1 MSSAQEMADIIGRH
15 IGFNS
20 IEPCALARVKLI
32 RSSNLSDSLPVI
44 YEPAL
49 CLVAQG
55 RKRVVLG
62 DVAYVYDPSQYV
74 VVTVD
79 LPLLGSILEASEERP
94 FLCVSLDLD
103 LKVLSELLI
112 EHGGSVPTAESRPGL
127 VLGDVTSELTDAM
140 VRLLRLLDTPQ
151 DISALAP
158 LAEREILYRLM
169 SMDQTGMMRHIANS
183 QSRLSQI
190 SRAILWIKANYTQ
203 SFTIEQVADQAGM
216 SASSLHEHFKAV
228 TTYSPLQ
235 FRTRLRLQEA
245 RRMMV
250 AEGLDAA
257 SAGFAVGYES
267 PSQFSRDYAKAFGSP
282 PMQDA
287 TRLRA
292 AA

>member
-1 MSSAQEMADIIGRH
+1 MSNAQEMAQIIGRH

-20 IEPCALARVKLI
+20 IEPCALARVKLV
-32 RSSNLSDSLPVI
+32 RSSNVSDSLPVI

-55 RKRVVLG
+55 RKRVVL
-62 DVAYVYDPSQYV
+62 DEVAYVYDSSQYV

-94 FLCVSLDLD
+94 FLCVSLNLD

-112 EHGGSVPTAESRPGL
+112 EHGGNVPPVESRLGL
-127 VLGDVTSELTDAM
+127 ILGDVTPELTDAV
-140 VRLLRLLDTPQ
+140 VRLLRLLDAPK
-151 DISALAP
+151 DIPALAP
-158 LAEREILYRLM
+158 LAEREILYRLLK
-169 SMDQTGMMRHIANS
+169 MDQTGMMRHIANA

-190 SRAILWIKANYTQ
+190 SRAILWIKSNYAEP
-203 SFTIEQVADQAGM
+203 FTVEQVADEAGM

-257 SAGFAVGYES
+257 SAGFSVGYES
-267 PSQFSRDYAKAFGSP
+267 PSQFSRDYSKAFGCP

>member
-1 MSSAQEMADIIGRH
+1 MDSTQEMAEIIGH
-15 IGFNS
+15 HLDFDS

-32 RSSNLSDSLPVI
+32 RSSNLSNSMPVI

-62 DVAYVYDPSQYV
+62 QIAYVYDPSQYV

-103 LKVLSELLI
+103 VKVLSELLI
-112 EHGGSVPTAESRPGL
+112 EHGGNVPPAESGPGL
-127 VLGDVTSELTDAM
+127 ILGDVTPELTDAM
-140 VRLLRLLDTPQ
+140 VRLLRLLDAPE
-151 DISALAP
+151 DIAALAP

-169 SMDQTGMMRHIANS
+169 SMDQTGMMRHIANA

-190 SRAILWIKANYTQ
+190 SRAVLWIKANYAE
-203 SFTIEQVADQAGM
+203 SFTVEQVADEAGM

-245 RRMMV
+245 RRVMV

-257 SAGFAVGYES
+257 SAGFAVGYDS
-267 PSQFSRDYAKAFGSP
+267 PSQFSRDYARAFGSP